1 MRPPEKVKAFLIV
14 WGGLLVLL
22 ALTTGS
28 SYLPLGVGNTLINGA
43 IAIMKVS
50 LIAVYFMHL
59 RRADAAVRLAAGA
72 ALLFLFFLT
81 FLSFADLLTR
91 PLQR

>member
-1 MRPPEKVKAFLIV
+1 MRSPEKVRTLLLV

-28 SYLPLGVGNTLINGA
+28 SYLPLGVGNTLINGMV
-43 IAIMKVS
+43 AIMKVA

-59 RRADAAVRLAAGA
+59 RRADAVVRLAAGA
-72 ALLFLFFLT
+72 ALLFLFFLA